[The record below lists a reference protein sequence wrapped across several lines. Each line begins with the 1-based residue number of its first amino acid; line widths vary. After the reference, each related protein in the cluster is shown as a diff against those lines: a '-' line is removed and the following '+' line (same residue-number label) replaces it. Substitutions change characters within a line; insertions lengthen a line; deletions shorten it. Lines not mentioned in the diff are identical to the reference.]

1 VARPHRLTFIPMGS
15 QRPVG
20 RQEISP
26 MLINRAPIRETGDA
40 LRVSLV
46 TGPCAERS
54 VAVNSAQVS

>member
-1 VARPHRLTFIPMGS
+1 
-15 QRPVG
+15 
-20 RQEISP
+20 

-54 VAVNSAQVS
+54 VAVNSAQVSCWPCQLGHNAHFPAKKGHTM